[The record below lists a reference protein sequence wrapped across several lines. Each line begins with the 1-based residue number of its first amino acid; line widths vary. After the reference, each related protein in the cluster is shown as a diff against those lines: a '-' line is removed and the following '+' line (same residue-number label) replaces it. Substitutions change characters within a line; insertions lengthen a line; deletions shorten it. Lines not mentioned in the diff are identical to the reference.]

1 MQTTFKALLIAI
13 YAAAI
18 VSLFGVLPSDLGHL
32 LQRLSLILLVIHAV
46 ELALMFKAVRRYPGP
61 LATSILLTL
70 LFGLLHWKPLADA
83 ARRGDGR

>member
-32 LQRLSLILLVIHAV
+32 LQRLPLGNTGRATVSALRPMQPPPQVQRLVNA
-46 ELALMFKAVRRYPGP
+46 ALG
-61 LATSILLTL
+61 
-70 LFGLLHWKPLADA
+70 WA
-83 ARRGDGR
+83 A